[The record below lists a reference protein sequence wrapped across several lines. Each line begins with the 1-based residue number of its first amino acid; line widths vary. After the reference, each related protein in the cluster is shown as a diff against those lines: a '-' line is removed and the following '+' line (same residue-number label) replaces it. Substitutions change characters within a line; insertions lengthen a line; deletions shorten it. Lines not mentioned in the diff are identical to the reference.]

1 MEAMEDDEAG
11 GFKHSAKV
19 PRLFKVC
26 ASIITLH
33 EGENTCNYFNQNL
46 DLANLDFLYMFD
58 FWKTSTNGVL

>member
-58 FWKTSTNGVL
+58 FWKTSTNGLL

>member
-1 MEAMEDDEAG
+1 MEDDEAG

>member
-46 DLANLDFLYMFD
+46 DLANLAKLQ
-58 FWKTSTNGVL
+58 KLNNLGKIR